1 MAFLS
6 VIFYRNRGAFIQPR
20 PEKQII
26 SNHRSLKI
34 NIAKI
39 LVLPILTPDWKPEIL
54 LEKMKIVDSKILDNS
69 NLKIKKNYKQLSPG
83 IPGLKSLNSHQ
94 P

>member
-1 MAFLS
+1 MFFLHNPNFLRLIKLGLLIS
-6 VIFYRNRGAFIQPR
+6 KFFYRNRGAFIQPR

-54 LEKMKIVDSKILDNS
+54 LEKMKIDYSKILD
-69 NLKIKKNYKQLSPG
+69 KAY
-83 IPGLKSLNSHQ
+83 
-94 P
+94 